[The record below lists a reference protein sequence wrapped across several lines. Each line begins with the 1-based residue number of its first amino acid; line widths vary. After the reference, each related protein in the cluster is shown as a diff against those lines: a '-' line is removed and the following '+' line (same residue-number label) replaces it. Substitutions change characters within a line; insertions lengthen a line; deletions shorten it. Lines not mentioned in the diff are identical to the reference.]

1 MGVCVGGP
9 HDEWARCFEWDTP
22 VGLAVNLAFLTSWVA
37 VVIFSIRALRFGF
50 REGWDGD
57 DLMRFAVR
65 GRLNRLLL
73 VVIVVGVGVIVLA
86 ILTT

>member
-1 MGVCVGGP
+1 MGLCVGGP
-9 HDEWARCFEWDTP
+9 HDSWARCFEWDTP
-22 VGLAVNLAFLTSWVA
+22 VGLAVNLAFLISWVA
-37 VVIFSIRALRFGF
+37 VVVFFIRALRFGF

-57 DLMRFAVR
+57 DLARFAVT